1 MRGTNIAYCPSPFTS
16 RNLSDF
22 CFIKNVSLDSKSYI
36 SSGLMGSQAHFYMLS
51 HNIHNL
57 VTALYSANV
66 YAIAFSMVLEFG
78 AL

>member
-22 CFIKNVSLDSKSYI
+22 CFIKMLVWIQNLI

-51 HNIHNL
+51 HDIHNL
-57 VTALYSANV
+57 VTALCSANV